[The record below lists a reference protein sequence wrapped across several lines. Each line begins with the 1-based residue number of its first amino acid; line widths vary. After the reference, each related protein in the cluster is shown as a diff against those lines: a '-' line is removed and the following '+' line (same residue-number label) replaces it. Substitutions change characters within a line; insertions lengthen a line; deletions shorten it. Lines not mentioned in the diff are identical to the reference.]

1 MDMGPLEDLPAI
13 NTGTPCDE
21 DWNVF
26 ADSCYKTLTNN
37 NQAYKDIEECR

>member
-21 DWNVF
+21 DWSVF
-26 ADSCYKTLTNN
+26 AGSCYKTLTNN